1 MKVVQLK
8 ATDKVSAKAGG
19 RVFEFWIT
27 SDIEPDEEIYNW
39 ETGKHEV
46 KESETAQRRFVEA
59 LKDAKAGDVVKLYI
73 NSYGGS
79 VKEALGIYNT
89 LRRTGAE
96 IIAYIDGFAASAA
109 SVIAM
114 AADRVIMPRNT
125 CMMVHNAW
133 WVACGNPAEL
143 RKSADDLEIINS
155 AVLQAY
161 IAKAGGKLPPKE
173 LQTMMD
179 AETWLSAEQCI
190 AYGLADEY
198 GERDA
203 DMDAAAQQCR
213 QAASA
218 APRSIVGLPAALA
231 AVLAPQT
238 PAALAAALAQQA
250 QLESG
255 RNGPQDSET
264 QGEGN
269 NPAPAEQPAQKDA
282 EGGQSAQQG
291 GESETTPAAPA
302 AAPNNGT
309 TPAGRTENAEP
320 APAEYKPVDGLRKML
335 AALME

>member
-8 ATDKVSAKAGG
+8 AADKVSAKADG

-27 SDIEPDEEIYNW
+27 SDIEPDEEIYNG
-39 ETGKHEV
+39 ETGRYEV
-46 KESETAQRRFVEA
+46 KESETAQRHFVDA
-59 LKDAKAGDVVKLYI
+59 LKYAKPGDAVKLYI

-96 IIAYIDGFAASAA
+96 ITAYIDGFAASAA

-133 WVACGNPAEL
+133 WVTCGNPAEL

-161 IAKAGGKLPPKE
+161 IAKAGDKLTPKKM
-173 LQTMMD
+173 QAMMD
-179 AETWLSAEQCI
+179 AETWLSAEQCV
-190 AYGLADEY
+190 ACGLADEY

-203 DMDAAAQQCR
+203 DMNAAAQQCK

-218 APRSIVGLPAALA
+218 APRGIVGLPAALA
-231 AVLAPQT
+231 AALAPQT
-238 PAALAAALAQQA
+238 PAALAAALAQTPP
-250 QLESG
+250 ESG
-255 RNGPQDSET
+255 QKAPQGGET

-269 NPAPAEQPAQKDA
+269 NPPAAEQPAQGAA
-282 EGGQSAQQG
+282 EGGQGAEQSTD
-291 GESETTPAAPA
+291 SETTPAAPD
-302 AAPNNGT
+302 AAPNDGT
-309 TPAGRTENAEP
+309 TPAGHAENAEP